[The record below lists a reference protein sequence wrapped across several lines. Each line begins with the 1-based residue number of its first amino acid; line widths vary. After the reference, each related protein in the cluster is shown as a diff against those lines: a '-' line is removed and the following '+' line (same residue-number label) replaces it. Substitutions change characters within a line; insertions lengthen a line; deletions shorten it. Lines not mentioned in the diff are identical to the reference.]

1 MDSTGD
7 DEESGYRVGYQ
18 KPPAHTQFR
27 PGRSGNPKGR
37 PKKPRNFKTELQE
50 ELFERVLVKEGGQAK
65 KVSKQRAMLK
75 AISAKAMS
83 GNVSAF
89 LSVVNLIYRYLH
101 IDESQEADEAELSAP
116 DLAILEA
123 FRRRT
128 EEDVQ
133 RRPDLLRAKGNAS
146 NG

>member
-1 MDSTGD
+1 MDSAGD
-7 DEESGYRVGYQ
+7 DDAPRYRVGYR
-18 KPPAHTQFR
+18 KPPVHTRFR

-37 PKKPRNFKTELQE
+37 PRKSRNFKTELEE
-50 ELFERVLVKEGGQAK
+50 ELCERVLVKEGGRAK

-101 IDESQEADEAELSAP
+101 IDETQEADLAELSAN
-116 DLAILEA
+116 DQAILEA
-123 FRRRT
+123 FRSRTVEELENRPATVKRRK
-128 EEDVQ
+128 E
-133 RRPDLLRAKGNAS
+133 P
-146 NG
+146 